1 MYDPMTE
8 IHTFRIFGHSILAIW
23 HVDPETDGTDD
34 SCGWFNPKVTEREEK
49 IIAEMVDWDMEMP
62 YYSSPYLPLTT
73 VNPKYDYSQMLAGD
87 CLSFVAWTWLHI
99 AWHIRRDKKMTI
111 LEWWDVVSLS
121 SNPYDNLRS
130 VLADPDETAEYKVNR
145 FFHCVMKAYLRHHRP
160 WWKHPRWHIHHWQF
174 QVHFIQTLKRWLF
187 SQCAHCGR
195 RFSWGYYP
203 TASWDHGQGPRW
215 FRSEGGVF
223 HHRCYSECAE
233 KSNVDQ
239 ERIEN

>member
-23 HVDPETDGTDD
+23 HVNPETDGTDD

-111 LEWWDVVSLS
+111 LEWWDVVKLIKRGLRIEELEFMTETTAQFDYFDAGHNYFNVTSPLTDQDFRS
-121 SNPYDNLRS
+121 IRGVINLVRNAVNNVS
-130 VLADPDETAEYKVNR
+130 IWIDPDYDKSQVEDVLKALREYAE
-145 FFHCVMKAYLRHHRP
+145 
-160 WWKHPRWHIHHWQF
+160 
-174 QVHFIQTLKRWLF
+174 
-187 SQCAHCGR
+187 
-195 RFSWGYYP
+195 
-203 TASWDHGQGPRW
+203 
-215 FRSEGGVF
+215 
-223 HHRCYSECAE
+223 
-233 KSNVDQ
+233 
-239 ERIEN
+239 